1 MADELRAARVVIV
14 RDAAPPAPSAPGA
27 RSPLARA
34 ALEPLEVVVEGQGGL
49 EPLVKGLGAVGKA
62 FVLEGDEAEAAS
74 AAVSEASGLPV
85 VLGAQAARIRELAAA
100 LAALAHAEARAKEE
114 LDASPTGPVRLGLED
129 AAAKALAP
137 LLSAAG
143 VSAAQVVDL
152 TPPPQMAAP
161 PPKPGSASAALG
173 AKPAPKP
180 VDVAI
185 RVGAKRAEAPK
196 PEKAEKADEA
206 EATPR
211 VELGGDGDLV
221 LPYLVRAAVDH
232 GRGKLDD
239 AGLVTVA
246 RALAGLAQQGA
257 LPKADDPRLLVALAP
272 AAARA
277 QEETARRAKPKAGA
291 AARPDATAPA
301 LDDAALAAYAQALLD
316 LVSPLRRALRPALD
330 AVRATPRRLV
340 FAHGDD
346 PRVVAAARQLAD
358 EGLATPWL
366 LGDLF
371 RLETRAKELGT
382 SLKGIRVI
390 DPARDKRRGPYAA
403 ALLAASGTRGITPE
417 DAARLVE
424 EPVVFAA
431 LAVLQ
436 GEADALLLSDGHG
449 EGLEPLGLAGELL
462 ARREKIRGL
471 AGTHLVS
478 VAGRSLVVT
487 DTSASSDPTCE
498 EVADAALQAAGL
510 ARTLLGVEPRVAF
523 VTFTTHGAKGDPTVQ
538 RLGLARDLV
547 RVRDKALEVDGP
559 LTVDVALD
567 PAVQAARLPSCALGG
582 AANVLVVADR
592 TAGALLVG
600 ALGALAGAE
609 AIGPLLGGLRQPA
622 TIAPRGA
629 TRADLVLLGALT
641 VAQVAPK
648 AGAGEGGE
656 ESGERPALESGAR
669 GRTPQPGEVTRPSA
683 AFGAAA
689 AATAT
694 VVKPEVRSELKSE
707 ATPRPSIRPALEPA
721 PKVEK
726 PELPKPEPSPAPKP
740 APKPMTLG
748 QKPSDM
754 GTPARTPPP
763 PKPDA
768 PPSRPL
774 R

>member
-1 MADELRAARVVIV
+1 MTDELRAARVAIV
-14 RDAAPPAPSAPGA
+14 RDAAAPASAPS
-27 RSPLARA
+27 LKRA
-34 ALEPLEVVVEGQGGL
+34 ALEPLEVATPEGGL
-49 EPLVKGLGAVGKA
+49 EPIAPGLATVVKA
-62 FVLEGDEAEAAS
+62 FVLEGEEVEATA
-74 AAVSEASGLPV
+74 AAVGQASGLPV
-85 VLGAQAARIRELAAA
+85 VLAAQAARIRELAAT
-100 LAALAHAEARAKEE
+100 LAALAHAEARAREE
-114 LDASPTGPVRLGLED
+114 LDASPAGPVRLGLED

-161 PPKPGSASAALG
+161 PPKVGSATAALG

-180 VDVAI
+180 LDVAI
-185 RVGAKRAEAPK
+185 RVGAKKAEGAREQAKAEAPK
-196 PEKAEKADEA
+196 AEEA

-211 VELGGDGDLV
+211 VDLGGDADLV

-246 RALAGLAQQGA
+246 KALAGLAQQGL
-257 LPKADDPRLLVALAP
+257 LPEGDDPRLLVTVAP

-277 QEETARRAKPKAGA
+277 QEEAARRADAQAKPRTPGA
-291 AARPDATAPA
+291 RADAAPPA
-301 LDDAALAAYAQALLD
+301 LDDAALAAYSQALLD
-316 LVSPLRRALRPALD
+316 LVSPLRRALRPALE
-330 AVRATPRRLV
+330 AARATPRRLV

-371 RLETRAKELGT
+371 RLETRAKEQGT

-547 RVRDKALEVDGP
+547 RVRDKTLKVDGP

-567 PAVQAARLPSCALGG
+567 AAVQAARLPSCALGG
-582 AANVLVVADR
+582 EANVLVVADR
-592 TAGALLVG
+592 SAGALLVG
-600 ALGALAGAE
+600 ALGTLAGAE

-641 VAQVAPK
+641 VAQVVAAK
-648 AGAGEGGE
+648 TE

-683 AFGAAA
+683 AFGAG

-694 VVKPEVRSELKSE
+694 AVKPEVRLEPKSDV
-707 ATPRPSIRPALEPA
+707 TPRPSIRPALES
-721 PKVEK
+721 
-726 PELPKPEPSPAPKP
+726 KPEPTPRPEPAPRPEPTPRP